1 MTLKYRF
8 WKFVHLTAIRWDETM
23 GYIATKNNDM
33 ALSKHYAK
41 REQNHKR
48 MLAKLPTLLK

>member
-8 WKFVHLTAIRWDETM
+8 WKFVHLTAIKWDETM